1 MNTSEYNKKYYLNIT
16 KKKRKIAR
24 LKRQYGFINKDIANR
39 IYKKGIVEEFA
50 NYAFNCF
57 FTGTANPN
65 YKVREQLKLDN
76 EWFVSIKKEYDIDL
90 GIKYFKPISIAK
102 LTRYTLQ
109 YVSYLIKLRA
119 IDRAFIVFEQNKQK
133 DWHTHIMLNVVNS
146 NIIDINGYLEE
157 KWSLG
162 ISLNVPVRSQISKVK
177 HLWYSVK
184 EIDIYGVS
192 RCAKEKVLMW
202 NFLGDYKEDMREI
215 RLSQIE
221 LTELYKK
228 ECETRVNQRPIKKCE
243 NDLDLFKLKN
253 NIHVIVDWNQQRELA
268 SKYNSRWK
276 SA

>member
-1 MNTSEYNKKYYLNIT
+1 MNISEYNKKYYLNIT

-24 LKRQYGFINKDIANR
+24 LKKQYGFIDKDIANR

-50 NYAFNCF
+50 SYDFNCF

-65 YKVREQLKLDN
+65 YKTREQLKFEN
-76 EWFVSIKKEYDIDL
+76 EWFIAIKKEYDIDL
-90 GIKYFKPISIAK
+90 GIKYFKPISIARLAK
-102 LTRYTLQ
+102 YTSQ
-109 YVSYLIKLRA
+109 YIAHLIELRV

-133 DWHTHIMLNVVNS
+133 EWHTHVMLNVVNS
-146 NIIDINGYLEE
+146 NIIDKSGYLEG

-162 ISLNVPVRSQISKVK
+162 ISLNVPLTSQISKVK

-192 RCAKEKVLMW
+192 RFAKEKVLLW
-202 NFLGDYKEDMREI
+202 NFLGNYEENMREI
-215 RLSQIE
+215 GLSQTE

-228 ECETRVNQRPIKKCE
+228 EYEARVNQRPIKKCGSA
-243 NDLDLFKLKN
+243 LDLFKREN
-253 NIHVIVDWNQQRELA
+253 NMHVIVDWNHQRELA